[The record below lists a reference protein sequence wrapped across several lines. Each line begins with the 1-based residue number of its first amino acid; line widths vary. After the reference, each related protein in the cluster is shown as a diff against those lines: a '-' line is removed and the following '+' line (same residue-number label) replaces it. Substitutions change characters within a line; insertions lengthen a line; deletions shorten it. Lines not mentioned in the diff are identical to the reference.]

1 METWFD
7 IIGTGETDNS
17 VNGSNE
23 KATCIKAE
31 LESKPSLKRIVTT
44 PLYLTFLL
52 LSATIPHTHLPETR
66 ADLFARY
73 FEALLLNWEKKHGP
87 VDRRILRDFSEI
99 AWIMHRAIFGDIRN
113 EVNENFI
120 EEAIE
125 QSGTPKAHE
134 LVTFWANAG
143 ILDRLIREDQ
153 KILILPRHF
162 SFIEYGFACK
172 LVDLWDNKSKR
183 EQVWNSLKRNL
194 YNNHLHEILLI
205 FIDKIKDPEEFC
217 SRVYRLQSDIF
228 FSNLMLLGQLS
239 SEIKR
244 KVSKSR
250 TIRALLSR
258 FSKIWA
264 SCDPIGKAIEDEI
277 VKYSYALGG
286 IERLRL
292 LLESKERTLALC
304 KKTNG
309 RNHF

>member
-1 METWFD
+1 MN
-7 IIGTGETDNS
+7 TDLP
-17 VNGSNE
+17 
-23 KATCIKAE
+23 A
-31 LESKPSLKRIVTT
+31 SL
-44 PLYLTFLL
+44 
-52 LSATIPHTHLPETR
+52 A
-66 ADLFARY
+66 
-73 FEALLLNWEKKHGP
+73 
-87 VDRRILRDFSEI
+87 
-99 AWIMHRAIFGDIRN
+99 
-113 EVNENFI
+113 
-120 EEAIE
+120 
-125 QSGTPKAHE
+125 
-134 LVTFWANAG
+134 
-143 ILDRLIREDQ
+143 
-153 KILILPRHF
+153 
-162 SFIEYGFACK
+162 
-172 LVDLWDNKSKR
+172 DLWDNKSKR

-277 VKYSYALGG
+277 VKYSYASGG

-292 LLESKERTLALC
+292 LLRIQQREHQGLLKRLMGEIISDCRDEDFVPLFKEIYIGEEDIVARGVMIEGILRGWGNAILTSLLKDIYQVEQHSRTSRRHYRETGRYEGRRSYTVLEADISSGTRVKCWRDSITFAL
-304 KKTNG
+304 G
-309 RNHF
+309 RGGPAVIPFLKQAYTSECQIRGFAPLLLTQWRNAVTGTLLDI